1 MKALIRRITVIGSVL
16 WMSSG
21 AALLGQESETPTS
34 TAGGGLSAQTAIF
47 VIVLL
52 VIVLGGLVIYEM
64 VVRSRAR

>member
-1 MKALIRRITVIGSVL
+1 MCRIAAIGSGL

-21 AALLGQESETPTS
+21 ALLMGQEPETS
-34 TAGGGLSAQTAIF
+34 TTVVSEGLDAQTAIF